1 MLREIRIQNLG
12 VIDDAVLE
20 LSAGLNVV
28 TGETGAGKTMVI
40 SGLGLLLGDRA
51 DAALVRTGARSAVI
65 EGVVEVGPEH
75 PASQRVVE
83 AGGDAGDDQDGL
95 ILVRTVS
102 AGGRSKA
109 HVGGRTVPVSVLG
122 ELGELLVAVHGQ
134 ADQWRLRQP
143 EQHRVV
149 LDRFAGE
156 PVAEPLSRYV
166 AVYDDFLQVGAEL
179 AHLRGLARDRAR
191 EVDVLR
197 SALEEIEAVDPLP
210 GEDQELRG
218 EDERLAHADGLRVSA
233 GQAHALLTGEG
244 EGLYDDQYPVAD
256 GAGGSGGSSGDV
268 AGRLGSARAALAPM
282 TGHDQALADLD
293 RRLQELGYLAADL
306 GADLASYLSEVDVDP
321 ARLAWVQD
329 RRADLARL
337 QRKYGDTCDDILLWA
352 KESAGRLT
360 ELEGADERADGLQ
373 VRLDGL
379 RAELTSRAGELSAA
393 RQLAARDFGAAV
405 TTELSHLAM
414 GKAVVQV
421 AVGRRKD
428 PAGLSGVPGSAGLS
442 GLPGLPGVS
451 PEEGVETDE
460 GASPVRFSRH
470 GVDDVEIL
478 LAANPGAPAR
488 SVAKSASGGELS
500 RVMLALEVVTGS
512 TDVPTF
518 VFDEVDAGVGGR
530 AALDVGARLAL
541 LATSAQVI
549 VVTHLAQVAAYADR
563 HLVVRRTDEGHITA
577 SGVVAVSGPERL
589 RELAR
594 MMAGVEDSDVAIEH
608 ARELLAQTA
617 GAKAQGAREQRGQSA
632 CAKAEH
638 AALVGQ

>member
-28 TGETGAGKTMVI
+28 TGETGAGKTMVV
-40 SGLGLLLGDRA
+40 SGLGLLLGARA
-51 DAALVRTGARSAVI
+51 DAALVRTGAKTAVI

-75 PASQRVVE
+75 LASLRVIE
-83 AGGDAGDDQDGL
+83 AGGDVQDGL

-134 ADQWRLRQP
+134 SDQWRLRQP

-156 PVAEPLSRYV
+156 SVSEPLGRY
-166 AVYDDFLQVGAEL
+166 AALYDDFHQVGAEL
-179 AHLRGLARDRAR
+179 CHLRGLARDRAR

-197 SALEEIEAVDPLP
+197 TGLEEIEALDPLP
-210 GEDQELRG
+210 GEDVELRS
-218 EDERLAHADGLRVSA
+218 EDERLAHSDGLRASA
-233 GQAHALLTGEG
+233 GQAHALLAGDPDS
-244 EGLYDDQYPVAD
+244 LYAGD
-256 GAGGSGGSSGDV
+256 GGSGGSESDV
-268 AGRLGSARAALAPM
+268 AGQLGSARAALAPM

-293 RRLQELGYLAADL
+293 RRLQELGYLTADL
-306 GADLASYLSEVDVDP
+306 GSDLASYLSGVDVDP
-321 ARLAWVQD
+321 ARLACVQN

-337 QRKYGDTCDDILLWA
+337 QRKYGDTADDILLWA
-352 KESAGRLT
+352 KESAARLT
-360 ELEGADERADGLQ
+360 ELEGADDRVHGLQ
-373 VRLDGL
+373 VRLDVL
-379 RAELTSRAGELSAA
+379 RVELTDCAGELSAA
-393 RQLAARDFGAAV
+393 RQLAATDFGARV

-421 AVGRRKD
+421 GLDRRPD
-428 PAGLSGVPGSAGLS
+428 PEGLSLG
-442 GLPGLPGVS
+442 
-451 PEEGVETDE
+451 EGVE
-460 GASPVRFSRH
+460 PVRFSRH

-488 SVAKSASGGELS
+488 SVAKTASGGELS

-512 TDVPTF
+512 GDIPTF
-518 VFDEVDAGVGGR
+518 VFDEVDAGVGGK
-530 AALDVGARLAL
+530 AALDVGARLAA

-577 SGVVAVSGPERL
+577 SGVAAVSGDERL

-594 MMAGVEDSDVAIEH
+594 MMGGVEDSDVAIEH
-608 ARELLAQTA
+608 ARELLGQTA
-617 GAKAQGAREQRGQSA
+617 
-632 CAKAEH
+632 
-638 AALVGQ
+638 AALRR

>member
-28 TGETGAGKTMVI
+28 TGETGAGKTMVV
-40 SGLGLLLGDRA
+40 SGLGLLLGARA
-51 DAALVRTGARSAVI
+51 DAALVRTGAKTAVV

-75 PASQRVVE
+75 LASLRVIE
-83 AGGDAGDDQDGL
+83 AGGDAQDGL

-134 ADQWRLRQP
+134 SDQWRLCQP

-149 LDRFAGE
+149 LDRFAGGS
-156 PVAEPLSRYV
+156 VSEPLGRYG
-166 AVYDDFLQVGAEL
+166 ALYDDFHQVGAEL
-179 AHLRGLARDRAR
+179 GHLRGLARDRAR

-197 SALEEIEAVDPLP
+197 TGLEEIEAVDPLP
-210 GEDQELRG
+210 GEDLELRA
-218 EDERLAHADGLRVSA
+218 EDARLAHSDGLRASA
-233 GQAHALLTGEG
+233 GQAHALLTGDSDS
-244 EGLYDDQYPVAD
+244 LYFGADD
-256 GAGGSGGSSGDV
+256 SGGPNSDV
-268 AGRLGSARAALAPM
+268 AGQLGSARAALAPM

-293 RRLQELGYLAADL
+293 RRLQELGYLTADL
-306 GADLASYLSEVDVDP
+306 GTDLAAYLSGVDVDP
-321 ARLAWVQD
+321 ARLAWVQN

-337 QRKYGDTCDDILLWA
+337 QRKYGDTADDILLWA
-352 KESAGRLT
+352 KESAARLA
-360 ELEGADERADGLQ
+360 ELEGADDRADGLQ
-373 VRLDGL
+373 VRLDAL
-379 RAELTSRAGELSAA
+379 REELTSCAGELSAA
-393 RQLAARDFGAAV
+393 RKLAATDFGARV
-405 TTELSHLAM
+405 TTELSYLAM

-421 AVGRRKD
+421 DLGRRPD
-428 PAGLSGVPGSAGLS
+428 PEGLSLG
-442 GLPGLPGVS
+442 
-451 PEEGVETDE
+451 EGIE
-460 GASPVRFSRH
+460 PVRFSRH

-488 SVAKSASGGELS
+488 SVAKAASGGELS

-512 TDVPTF
+512 GDVPTF
-518 VFDEVDAGVGGR
+518 VFDEVDAGVGGK
-530 AALDVGARLAL
+530 AALDVGARLAA

-563 HLVVRRTDEGHITA
+563 HLVVRKTDDGHITA
-577 SGVVAVSGPERL
+577 SGVVAVNGEERL

-594 MMAGVEDSDVAIEH
+594 MMAGVEDSDAAIEH
-608 ARELLAQTA
+608 ARELLGQT
-617 GAKAQGAREQRGQSA
+617 G
-632 CAKAEH
+632 
-638 AALVGQ
+638 AALRS